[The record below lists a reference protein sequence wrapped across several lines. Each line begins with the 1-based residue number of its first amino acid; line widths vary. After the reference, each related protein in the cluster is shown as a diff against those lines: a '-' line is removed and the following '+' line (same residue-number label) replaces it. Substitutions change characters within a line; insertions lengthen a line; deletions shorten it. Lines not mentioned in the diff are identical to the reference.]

1 MQVVAVP
8 VKALPRSKGRL
19 ASVLSP
25 SERAV
30 LTLALLEDVLSACT
44 PQTGWQTWVVSPDPH
59 VLDAATAHGAVAVPE
74 EQGSLLGAVR
84 TVERLLAGPAD
95 SLAILLG
102 DLPELNAEDVATA
115 LAVSAP
121 VVLAPAASDGGT
133 NFLLRRPPA
142 AIPARFGRRSFARH
156 RLEAA
161 RRGLEVDE
169 VRTPGLAHDLDR
181 PADLARL
188 IAGAHAGVT
197 RSVCLEMG
205 LAERLPLL
213 ERLSGA

>member
-25 SERAV
+25 AERAA
-30 LTLALLEDVLSACT
+30 LTLALLRDVLSACT
-44 PQTGWQTWVVSPDPH
+44 VQTGWETWVVSPDGD
-59 VLDAATAHGAVAVPE
+59 VLEAAAAGGARPVRE
-74 EQGSLLGAVR
+74 EAGSLLGAVR
-84 TVERLLAGPAD
+84 QVQAMVGEPTDALAV
-95 SLAILLG
+95 LLG
-102 DLPELNAEDVATA
+102 DLPELTPDDVEVALSTA
-115 LAVSAP
+115 AS

-133 NFLLRRPPA
+133 NFLLRRPSD

-156 RLEAA
+156 RFEAA
-161 RRGLEVDE
+161 RRGLEVAE

-188 IAGAHAGVT
+188 IAGDHASVT

-213 ERLSGA
+213 DRLSGA

>member
-8 VKALPRSKGRL
+8 VKALSRSKGRL
-19 ASVLSP
+19 ASVLTP
-25 SERAV
+25 SERGA
-30 LTLALLEDVLSACT
+30 LTLALLEDVLAACAR
-44 PQTGWQTWVVSPDPH
+44 QSGWETWVVSPDPH
-59 VLDAATAHGAVAVPE
+59 VLEAAARRGAAAIPE

-84 TVERLLAGPAD
+84 TVERRLADPAD

-102 DLPELNAEDVATA
+102 DLPELDAEDVATA
-115 LAVSAP
+115 LAASAP

-133 NFLLRRPPA
+133 NFLLRRPPG

-161 RRGLEVDE
+161 RRGLELAE

-188 IAGAHAGVT
+188 IAGDHASVT

-205 LAERLPLL
+205 LADRLPLL

>member
-19 ASVLSP
+19 APLLTP
-25 SERAV
+25 SERAA
-30 LTLALLEDVLSACT
+30 LTLALLDDVLAACT
-44 PQTGWQTWVVSPDPH
+44 GQAGWETWVVSPDPD
-59 VLDAATAHGAVAVPE
+59 VLEAAAVCGAEPVRD

-84 TVERLLAGPAD
+84 QLERRAAGSLDA
-95 SLAILLG
+95 LAIVLG
-102 DLPELNAEDVATA
+102 DLPDLTRGDVRVA
-115 LAVSAP
+115 LAPTAP

-133 NFLLRRPPA
+133 NFLLRRPSE

-156 RLEAA
+156 RWEAA
-161 RRGLEVDE
+161 RRGLELAE
-169 VRTPGLAHDLDR
+169 IRTPGLAHDLDR

-188 IAGAHAGVT
+188 IGSEHPSLT
-197 RSVCLEMG
+197 RSVCLQMG

-213 ERLSGA
+213 DRLAGA